1 MPALK
6 RRNRLLALPVA
17 DLAQLRGKVR
27 ALAENRPAVYQM
39 VDNTGRVLYVG
50 KAKRLRNRLL
60 CYFRASYPE
69 DKAARIL
76 YAAHDI
82 RWTYVS
88 SEFAAL
94 LTELRQIRHCRPHFN
109 YKLNRT
115 RRSVLIK
122 ISGGPAPRVHAGS
135 AIASGDERVYGP
147 YRSLGRTLE
156 AVRTLNDLLGIRDC
170 AANMP
175 IVFSGQ
181 PDLFAVERRAAC
193 PSCTR
198 Q

>member
-94 LTELRQIRHCRPHFN
+94 LTEQRQIRHSRPHFN
-109 YKLNRT
+109 
-115 RRSVLIK
+115 
-122 ISGGPAPRVHAGS
+122 
-135 AIASGDERVYGP
+135 
-147 YRSLGRTLE
+147 
-156 AVRTLNDLLGIRDC
+156 
-170 AANMP
+170 
-175 IVFSGQ
+175 
-181 PDLFAVERRAAC
+181 
-193 PSCTR
+193 
-198 Q
+198 